1 MDTETINLSM
11 PPEPFM
17 KSSRAFSFLDDN
29 FVWIAIVLS
38 MAAHFGTLAIL
49 QRDNVVV
56 PRIEEK
62 KIVAK
67 VRIFANPGGNP
78 NSSAKAVEVAKPK
91 PQVKPKPR
99 PDRKVIS
106 TAKVDDKPAVETP
119 PVENSGPQSFG
130 DDTTGGVVGE
140 GFSTTDGES
149 DAGITSNWEPAT
161 RVDPVVPV
169 EAREKGIEGY
179 VLLSLDIDEE
189 GKPENLSVVKAEP
202 RNLFEKEA
210 RAAVRK
216 WRYKPRM
223 VNGQAVKVLGHQ
235 VRVEFK
241 ISG

>member
-1 MDTETINLSM
+1 MDIETLNLRM

-17 KSSRAFSFLDDN
+17 KSSRALSFVDDN

-38 MAAHFGTLAIL
+38 IAAHFGTLAIL
-49 QRDNVVV
+49 QRDNVVA
-56 PRIEEK
+56 PKIEVK
-62 KIVAK
+62 KTVAK

-78 NSSAKAVEVAKPK
+78 NAPAKVVEVAKPK

-106 TAKVDDKPAVETP
+106 TAPVDEKPVEAP
-119 PVENSGPQSFG
+119 PAENSGPQSFG

-161 RVDPVVPV
+161 RVDPIFPK
-169 EAREKGIEGY
+169 EAAEKGLEGY
-179 VLLSLDIDEE
+179 VLLSLDINEE
-189 GKPENLSVVKAEP
+189 GVPENLSVVKAEP

-210 RAAVRK
+210 KSAVRK

-241 ISG
+241 LSG